1 MSSAAA
7 DSLIALLEAEVG
19 SDASALPALA
29 EALRRGGRATEAE
42 QRARESL
49 DRSPANAEGRLVLGL
64 ILLDQGR
71 VGEARQVL
79 ERGIGDAIPALESL
93 APAPEKEAPLDGLT
107 DPELD
112 RAFED
117 AETDRD
123 QLIDADRV
131 AEAALHRADSASLD
145 EIAPS
150 GKSPFATQTVADLLE
165 QQGDSEG
172 ARQLRTS
179 LGQGDGADPA
189 AMASASGQESIA
201 TLERWLGNLRRP
213 RA

>member
-1 MSSAAA
+1 MSSASA
-7 DSLIALLEAEVG
+7 DSLIVLLEAQVG

-29 EALRRGGRATEAE
+29 EALRRGGRAPEAE
-42 QRARESL
+42 QRARAAVDSN
-49 DRSPANAEGRLVLGL
+49 PANAEGRLVLGL

-79 ERGIGDAIPALESL
+79 ESGIGELIPALEAL
-93 APAPEKEAPLDGLT
+93 APASATEVPVDGFT
-107 DPELD
+107 DPEFD
-112 RAFED
+112 RAFAD

-131 AEAALHRADSASLD
+131 AEEALHSADSASLD
-145 EIAPS
+145 QIAPS
-150 GKSPFATQTVADLLE
+150 GTSPFATETVADLLE

-172 ARQLRTS
+172 ARQLRSS
-179 LGQGDGADPA
+179 LGPGKEAEPA
-189 AMASASGQESIA
+189 AMASAPPPRSIA
-201 TLERWLGNLRRP
+201 TLEQWLGNLRRA

>member
-1 MSSAAA
+1 MSSAST
-7 DSLIALLEAEVG
+7 DSLIALLEAEVDA
-19 SDASALPALA
+19 DASAFPALA
-29 EALRRGGRATEAE
+29 EALRRGGRGAEAE
-42 QRARESL
+42 RRAREGL
-49 DRSPANAEGRLVLGL
+49 DLIPANSEGRLVLGL

-79 ERGIGDAIPALESL
+79 ESGIGEAIPALESQV
-93 APAPEKEAPLDGLT
+93 PAPEKEAPLDGLT

-172 ARQLRTS
+172 ARQLRRS
-179 LGQGDGADPA
+179 LGQGQGADSSV
-189 AMASASGQESIA
+189 MASASGQVSIA

>member
-64 ILLDQGR
+64 ILLDQDR
-71 VGEARQVL
+71 LAEAREVL
-79 ERGIGDAIPALESL
+79 ERGIGEAIPALESL
-93 APAPEKEAPLDGLT
+93 APASAKEAPLDGFT

-112 RAFED
+112 RAFAA

-150 GKSPFATQTVADLLE
+150 AKSPFATQTVADLLE

-179 LGQGDGADPA
+179 LGQDEGANPA
-189 AMASASGQESIA
+189 ETASASGEESIA
-201 TLERWLGNLRRP
+201 TLERWLGNLRRA

>member
-49 DRSPANAEGRLVLGL
+49 DRSPADAKGRLVLGL
-64 ILLDQGR
+64 ILLDQDR
-71 VGEARQVL
+71 LAEAREVL
-79 ERGIGDAIPALESL
+79 ERGIEEAIPALESL
-93 APAPEKEAPLDGLT
+93 APVSAKEAPLDGFT

-112 RAFED
+112 RAFAA

-150 GKSPFATQTVADLLE
+150 AKSPFATQTVADLLE
-165 QQGDSEG
+165 QQGDPEG

-179 LGQGDGADPA
+179 LGQDEGADPTA
-189 AMASASGQESIA
+189 TAPASGEESIA
-201 TLERWLGNLRRP
+201 TLERWLGNLRRA

>member
-1 MSSAAA
+1 MSSAST
-7 DSLIALLEAEVG
+7 DSLIALLEAEVD
-19 SDASALPALA
+19 SDASAFPALA
-29 EALRRGGRATEAE
+29 EALRRGGRGAEAE
-42 QRARESL
+42 RRAREGL
-49 DRSPANAEGRLVLGL
+49 DRSPANAEGRLVLSL

-71 VGEARQVL
+71 AAEARQVL
-79 ERGIGDAIPALESL
+79 ERGIGESIPALDAL
-93 APAPEKEAPLDGLT
+93 APAPAKEAPLDGFT

-112 RAFED
+112 RAFAA

-150 GKSPFATQTVADLLE
+150 GQSPFATQTVADLLE
-165 QQGDSEG
+165 QQGDPEG

-179 LGQGDGADPA
+179 LGQDDRADPA
-189 AMASASGQESIA
+189 ATTSASGRRSIA
-201 TLERWLGNLRRP
+201 TLERWLGNLRRV
-213 RA
+213 RT

>member
-64 ILLDQGR
+64 ILLDQDR
-71 VGEARQVL
+71 LAEAREVL
-79 ERGIGDAIPALESL
+79 ERGIGEAIPALESL
-93 APAPEKEAPLDGLT
+93 APVSAKEAPLDGFT

-112 RAFED
+112 RAFAA

-150 GKSPFATQTVADLLE
+150 AKSPFATQTVADLLE

-179 LGQGDGADPA
+179 LGQDEGADPA
-189 AMASASGQESIA
+189 TTAPASGEESIA
-201 TLERWLGNLRRP
+201 TLQRWLGNLRRA